1 MLRLMRRRAAEPKQG
16 QTLVEFALILPIFVL
31 VLVGIFDLGRAVYVF
46 NTLNNAAREAVRVA
60 IVNQNCTAIGNEAES
75 AAVSVGI
82 DWNAA
87 LGCNAA
93 ANDVEI
99 RFLQP
104 DYTATAPCSA
114 TPRMGCIVEVT
125 VQYEYTAAT
134 PIVGNI
140 IGVLNLEGSSRQP
153 IERTQNAAP

>member
-1 MLRLMRRRAAEPKQG
+1 MVRRRQADKTRG

-31 VLVGIFDLGRAVYVF
+31 VLVGIFDLGRGVYVY

-60 IVNQNCTAIGNEAES
+60 IVNQNCTAIGNEADS
-75 AAVSVGI
+75 GAVSVGI
-82 DWNAA
+82 DWNAG

-93 ANDVEI
+93 ANDVKI

-104 DYTATAPCSA
+104 DYTATAPCTA
-114 TPRMGCIVEVT
+114 TPRLGCIVEVT
-125 VQYEYTAAT
+125 VQYEFTAAT

-140 IGVLNLEGSSRQP
+140 IGVLNLEGSARQP
-153 IERTQNAAP
+153 IERTRNAAP